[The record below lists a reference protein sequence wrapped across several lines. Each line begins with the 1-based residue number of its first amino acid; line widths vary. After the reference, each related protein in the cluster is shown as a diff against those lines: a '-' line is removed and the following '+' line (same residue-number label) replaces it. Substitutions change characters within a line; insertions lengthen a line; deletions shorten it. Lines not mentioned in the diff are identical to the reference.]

1 MHCDIDYPVL
11 NIAYHDLVSLEL
23 HPHAVSRESYR
34 RFYRLNS
41 ASHRASP
48 RPWPCQGT
56 CKLSIEVDG
65 GGRTTSRMG
74 TYKISDKDGY
84 SQMEFVFLPAAGHPQ
99 HVEFVFYSGEE
110 NYTKIDILV
119 GIWFMTGVWPEGVP
133 ST

>member
-1 MHCDIDYPVL
+1 
-11 NIAYHDLVSLEL
+11 
-23 HPHAVSRESYR
+23 
-34 RFYRLNS
+34 
-41 ASHRASP
+41 
-48 RPWPCQGT
+48 
-56 CKLSIEVDG
+56 
-65 GGRTTSRMG
+65 MG
-74 TYKISDKDGY
+74 TYKISDKDFY